1 MSDKRKIVLRLTV
14 LTAAIKLGAAELLVE
29 CEAFAEQGGWRV
41 DAQFVC
47 SMGSP
52 YLLAHGMGAPVAD
65 AVTVADLPAVGEWR
79 VWVRTRD
86 WTPDYAGVK
95 PGRFQLILDGMVM
108 PQELGVAPATWGW
121 VDAGLFTN
129 VKNSV
134 QLRLHDL
141 TGFDG
146 RCDAVYFT
154 SDAAASAPPTDEVGL
169 ASWRAMQKGETLV
182 PAVTEK
188 YDFVV
193 VGGGIAGTC
202 AALAAAEKGLA
213 VALIQDRP
221 VLGGN
226 ASSEIRVATE
236 GEERHRIVSSVSN
249 PAVNG
254 SADSKAWDDRRML
267 TVTNQPN
274 ITCLTRWRAY
284 NVEMSSTSTI
294 QAVYARN
301 VESGERRRFV
311 GEHFADCTGDGWL
324 GYWSGAEYA
333 MGREARATYGESRA
347 PVTADAMTMGNSLMW
362 NTSDTGAPVPFPAVP
377 WAMSVAGTAAATSG
391 GWDWE
396 YGMHLSTIYDAEEIR
411 DHLLRAI
418 YGNFYNAKQ
427 KAANANRAFAWVPY
441 VAGKRESRRIVGDY
455 LLTQSEIVEG
465 RWFED
470 AVGSATWGID
480 LHFPKD
486 VSYRAGFTATH
497 VGRWF
502 FPYRCLYSRDIANL
516 FMAGRNI
523 SVSHVG
529 LGSPRVMNTCGQMGV
544 AIGYAA
550 WLCDK
555 YACTPRDIYRSP
567 AKTEELQLTIGGV
580 WPVRIYVEPEEPG
593 VEVIVDNLDAEISGA
608 WTISTSE
615 AGQFHGKNYLHDGD
629 TGKSSNKWVRFTPDL
644 PQAGIYEVYVIWSA
658 SLNRAGNVPI
668 DIVSA
673 EGTNTMAVNMQQR
686 GGIWN
691 RLGQLRFDA
700 GRGGSVQIGTFGTT
714 SYVIADAV
722 KFMKIDS
729 LVVDNLDAEI
739 SGAWTI
745 STSEAGKFHGAN
757 YLHNAQAASANLW
770 VKYVPDIPSTKSYR
784 LRQMWNGADSR
795 STAVKEEIIHAD
807 GVAVITVNMTQNPGR
822 WNDIG
827 VYRFAAGTNGSLRVL
842 TEGSAGKHVIADA
855 VRWDDRGD
863 IIIDNSDADTVTY
876 NGAWVASTHHA
887 ARYGNNYLHNNRLIG
902 EDVWVKYTPNIHSNR
917 LYAVKMFWNQ
927 DSSREARVPVEI
939 VHAGGTN
946 VVSVDM
952 TTSGGEWNTLGV
964 YHFAQ
969 GTGGSIRIQTTNT
982 TGYIIADAIWLEPY
996 KAPAVQNDW
1005 DGNGLDDNWERYHFL
1020 NAGGVDPDGDPDGDG
1035 LTNMGE
1041 FISGCDPNDK
1051 SSFFSIRKMLCEE
1064 IPALPGA
1071 SAIEINWP
1079 SIAGRSYTV
1088 QWSTAPGGVYQ
1099 RLESNIPATPPMNAY
1114 QVERTLPRGFF
1125 KVVVD
1130 WPME

>member
-502 FPYRCLYSRDIANL
+502 FPYRCLYSRDITNL

-593 VEVIVDNLDAEISGA
+593 VEVI
-608 WTISTSE
+608 
-615 AGQFHGKNYLHDGD
+615 
-629 TGKSSNKWVRFTPDL
+629 
-644 PQAGIYEVYVIWSA
+644 
-658 SLNRAGNVPI
+658 
-668 DIVSA
+668 
-673 EGTNTMAVNMQQR
+673 
-686 GGIWN
+686 
-691 RLGQLRFDA
+691 
-700 GRGGSVQIGTFGTT
+700 
-714 SYVIADAV
+714 
-722 KFMKIDS
+722 
-729 LVVDNLDAEI
+729 VDNLDAEI